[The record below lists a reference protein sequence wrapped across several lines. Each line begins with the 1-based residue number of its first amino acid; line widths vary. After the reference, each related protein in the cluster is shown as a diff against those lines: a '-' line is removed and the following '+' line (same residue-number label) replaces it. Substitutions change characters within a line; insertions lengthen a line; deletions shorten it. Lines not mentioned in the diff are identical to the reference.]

1 MAQKTGIQLPEL
13 PFEEIVDCPVDYLT
27 LDYNNPRFE
36 IDLDQKR
43 NTEIEAIRTLCNIS
57 DVKELIDSISDNG
70 YLPIEPMIVYKEPSQ
85 SKYTVL
91 EGNRRLSALKILRN
105 EEIARE
111 LNILAPKLDKK
122 KLRTTENIKV
132 FRVKGPLDARAY
144 IGFKHING
152 PQRWD
157 AYAKAKFAAKWYKDF
172 REKGKT
178 IEDVARQLGDNNDT
192 VRSYVG
198 SVFVLEQAEKNDIY
212 NIKEKTNKGK
222 FAFSHLYT
230 ALDRP
235 EYREFLGLK
244 QGWNTEPSDNPIHKK
259 NLGKLREV
267 LVYMFGSKRDDK
279 PALIRSQNPDIKKLG
294 IILSSEVALMKIRN
308 GSDLETAYLNTLNS
322 GDALEKTLTDAS
334 IILTRGTELLPKLTT
349 NSFTPTLLKLVREIK
364 AQIEILDG
372 YISNK
377 TLEKN
382 K

>member
-1 MAQKTGIQLPEL
+1 MVSLPEL

-36 IDLDQKR
+36 IDSYQKR
-43 NTEIEAIRTLCNIS
+43 DTEIDTIRALCSIS

-70 YLPIEPMIVYKEPSQ
+70 YLPVEPMIVYKEPSQ
-85 SKYTVL
+85 SEYTVL
-91 EGNRRLSALKILRN
+91 EGNRRLAALKILRS
-105 EEIARE
+105 EKIARE
-111 LNILAPKLDKK
+111 LNISAPKLDGK

-132 FRVKGPLDARAY
+132 FRVKSSLDARAY

-157 AYAKAKFAAKWYKDF
+157 AYAKAKFATKWYKDF
-172 REKGKT
+172 RKQGKT

-192 VRSYVG
+192 VRSYVS
-198 SVFVLEQAEKNDIY
+198 SVLVLEQAEKNGIY

-222 FAFSHLYT
+222 LAFSHLYT

-259 NLGKLREV
+259 DWEKLREV
-267 LVYMFGSKRDDK
+267 LVYLFGSKQDDK

-294 IILSSEVALMKIRN
+294 IVLSNEVSLTKIRN
-308 GSDLETAYLNTLNS
+308 GSELETAYLNTLKS
-322 GDALEKTLTDAS
+322 GDALEKILTDVS
-334 IILTRGTELLPKLTT
+334 IILARGTEILPKLNTG
-349 NSFTPTLLKLVREIK
+349 SFTPALLSLVREIK

-377 TLEKN
+377 TLGKDN
-382 K
+382 